1 MKSPLLY
8 IDRFLN
14 GIAMYRLT
22 MYAISVIAAIAI
34 LLGFFGV
41 LSYDGPT
48 LVLSATIVIATC
60 YVANFLFSKIVGA
73 VTNNESAFITGGI
86 LFLIISPM
94 SSGRDAVALVLAG
107 VIAMASKYVFAWKK
121 RHIFNP
127 AAFAAFILG
136 FTPFAAATWW
146 VGSVYLLPV
155 AIVVGFLVVRKIRR
169 FSLVLSCIFASV
181 IVASIYAAT
190 VNIPVPE
197 YLSQLYASWPLI
209 FMATIM
215 LTEPFTTPPQR
226 NQRIA
231 YGALVGAISSWPL
244 ALNLGLFTVYGTP
257 EFALLVGNV
266 FSYYFNLKRRLIL
279 TLQNAKEIAKDT
291 RQFSFA
297 STSGPILFKA
307 GQYLEWTLPHSGAD
321 MRGVRRY
328 FTIASSPTENDIKLG
343 VKFAPKSSTFKQNL
357 LSLKEGNTIIA
368 GQLAGDFVLPKEEN
382 KKLVF
387 IAGGIGIT
395 PFRSMTKYILDSGE
409 KRDIV
414 LFYSSKTYADIAYT
428 DLFTEAAQRINL
440 RSIYLVNEKEGV
452 PAGFP
457 IEVGFITPDMIKNK
471 VPDYMERVFYLSGP
485 DAMVTSY
492 KKLLRGMGVARKNI
506 KTDYFPGFA

>member
-1 MKSPLLY
+1 
-8 IDRFLN
+8 
-14 GIAMYRLT
+14 
-22 MYAISVIAAIAI
+22 
-34 LLGFFGV
+34 
-41 LSYDGPT
+41 
-48 LVLSATIVIATC
+48 
-60 YVANFLFSKIVGA
+60 
-73 VTNNESAFITGGI
+73 
-86 LFLIISPM
+86 
-94 SSGRDAVALVLAG
+94 
-107 VIAMASKYVFAWKK
+107 
-121 RHIFNP
+121 
-127 AAFAAFILG
+127 
-136 FTPFAAATWW
+136 
-146 VGSVYLLPV
+146 
-155 AIVVGFLVVRKIRR
+155 
-169 FSLVLSCIFASV
+169 
-181 IVASIYAAT
+181 
-190 VNIPVPE
+190 
-197 YLSQLYASWPLI
+197 
-209 FMATIM
+209 
-215 LTEPFTTPPQR
+215 
-226 NQRIA
+226 
-231 YGALVGAISSWPL
+231 
-244 ALNLGLFTVYGTP
+244 VYGTP